1 VMEFPN
7 RAPSSVYFTNLKR
20 ERQMYGKKHGGAMG
34 AYKSKVMGA
43 YGKKKKK

>member
-1 VMEFPN
+1 
-7 RAPSSVYFTNLKR
+7 
-20 ERQMYGKKHGGAMG
+20 MYGKKHSGAMG

>member
-1 VMEFPN
+1 VTELPA
-7 RAPSSVYFTNLKR
+7 RAPGSVYFANLQR
-20 ERQMYGKKHGGAMG
+20 ERQMYGKKHSGAMG

>member
-1 VMEFPN
+1 
-7 RAPSSVYFTNLKR
+7 
-20 ERQMYGKKHGGAMG
+20 MYGKKHGGAMG